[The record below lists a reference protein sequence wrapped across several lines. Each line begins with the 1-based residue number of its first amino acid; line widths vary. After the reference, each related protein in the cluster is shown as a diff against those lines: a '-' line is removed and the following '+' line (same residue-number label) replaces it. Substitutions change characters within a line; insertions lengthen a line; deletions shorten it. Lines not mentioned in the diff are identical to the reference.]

1 MSLKDLMEE
10 VNQVPENEP
19 ERQYYFID
27 KVKEFIEKKKKETGR
42 PLKAICQTF
51 GCQMNE
57 RDSEKIVGILEKIGY
72 ERAESEE
79 EADFIIYNTCTVRD
93 NADQR
98 VFGRLGVLK
107 KYKEKNPDLKIALC
121 GCMMQEE
128 TVIDKIRESYRHVDL
143 IFGTHNLF
151 KIAELLF
158 TVFESDSQVIDI
170 WKDTN
175 LIVEDLPVSR
185 KFPFKSGV
193 NIMFGCNNF
202 CSYCIVP
209 YVRGR
214 ERSRNPK
221 AILREV
227 EKLVADGV
235 KEVMLL
241 GQNVNSYG
249 KGLDEKINFAELLQE
264 VSKVEGL
271 ERIRFMSSH
280 PKDLS
285 DELIEAMAASDKV
298 CRHFHLA
305 LQSGSDRLLKAM
317 NRHYTKEQYL
327 ELVRKLRT
335 AMPDIAITTDI
346 IVGFPGETKEDV
358 DETIDIVKKAAFDGA
373 FTFVYSKRTGTPAA
387 SMENQCSEEFVKEQF
402 DRVLKTV
409 QETSKS
415 QAERFTGQTVKVL
428 VETVNDKDDAMV
440 TGRMSQNHVV
450 HFKGS
455 SSLVGSIVSV
465 HLDECCGFYYM
476 GTMV

>member
-1 MSLKDLMEE
+1 MSLEE
-10 VNQVPENEP
+10 LEYTALSPESEP
-19 ERQYYFID
+19 ERQFF
-27 KVKEFIEKKKKETGR
+27 FIERAKEYVQRKSAEIGH
-42 PLKAICQTF
+42 PLRSFCQTF

-57 RDSEKIVGILEKIGY
+57 RDSEKIMGVLEKIGY
-72 ERAESEE
+72 VRADSEE
-79 EADFIIYNTCTVRD
+79 DADFIIYNTCTVRD

-107 KYKEKNPDLKIALC
+107 RYKEKNPNLIIGLC

-128 TVIDKIRESYRHVDL
+128 TVISKIRESYRHVDL

-151 KIAELLF
+151 KLAELLY
-158 TVFESDSQVIDI
+158 TVYESGSQVIDI
-170 WKDTN
+170 WKETDM
-175 LIVEDLPVSR
+175 IVEDLPVSR
-185 KFPFKSGV
+185 KYPFKSGV

-214 ERSRNPK
+214 ERSRAPK
-221 AILREV
+221 AIIREI
-227 EKLVADGV
+227 EKLVQDGV

-249 KGLDEKINFAELLQE
+249 KGLEEQVNFAELLKE
-264 VSKVEGL
+264 VSKIDGL

-285 DELIEAMAASDKV
+285 DELIEAMASSDKV
-298 CRHFHLA
+298 CRHMHLA
-305 LQSGSDRLLKAM
+305 LQSGSDKILKNM

-327 ELVRKLRT
+327 ELVRKLRA

-346 IVGFPGETKEDV
+346 IVGFPGEEKEDV
-358 DETIDIVKKAAFDGA
+358 DETIDIVKKAEFDGA
-373 FTFVYSKRTGTPAA
+373 FTFVYSKRNGTPAA
-387 SMENQCSEEFVKEQF
+387 SMEGQCSEEFVKEQF

-409 QETSKS
+409 QDTSKS
-415 QAERFTGQTVKVL
+415 QAEKFTGKTIKVL
-428 VETVNDKDDAMV
+428 VESVNEKDSSLV
-440 TGRMSQNHVV
+440 TGRMSQNHLV
-450 HFKGS
+450 HFKGN
-455 SSLVGSIVSV
+455 SSLIGQIVNV

-476 GTMV
+476 GTIA